1 MTPEEISAYWQAYP
15 DLAELWAK
23 GVWDD
28 AGFADH
34 YREHGQKEGRSI
46 PQTSLAPKNWSDWLY
61 FSEMNDDTKWW
72 WKKGVVESG
81 LFHALLYG
89 HDTLNKGS
97 IQNSAKLQEASSLSQ
112 FALEQVAKNA
122 QDFPGG
128 GPLGDI
134 LSNDLQWAPPKQI
147 GVLQMREAVR
157 AAFSEHY
164 GYVILLPWLESGG
177 AELVGSWHY
186 LAAKEL
192 GLNPLI
198 ILGDKPNVTTRFAE
212 QGFNIL
218 NLPELFEATMAK
230 PYSDLAREERME
242 VLTSVIEVLV
252 PDVLQL
258 IHSYIGYSALTA
270 PASKKRIRT
279 ACKTIFVS
287 AFCPH
292 IHPSGN
298 YDGYFRDLPDLMD
311 VVDRF
316 VFDNDW
322 YLGEMAN
329 TYALPA
335 SQAEAIKYP
344 VVDLPSA
351 KPLKKKRNKVLWA
364 SRFDSQKNPK
374 IVAEIAAK
382 MPEVEFLMYG
392 REVMGDDQII
402 WEDMPENVTHGGEFF
417 NIDEL
422 PIKDCFAFPY
432 TSKFDGTPNILLEIG
447 SRGLPIVTP
456 NIGGIA
462 GYLGDGWQLYVEHPE
477 DISGYIRHLKKLLKD
492 AKLGQTL
499 AKKQRSIL
507 KKERSFEAFTASIE
521 ALLAPFK
528 DACK

>member
-15 DLAELWAK
+15 DLTELWAK

-28 AGFADH
+28 AGFSAH
-34 YREHGQKEGRSI
+34 YEQHGKAEGRSI
-46 PQTSLAPKNWSDWLY
+46 PQTALAPQNWSDWLY
-61 FSEMNDDTKWW
+61 FSEMDGDTGWW
-72 WKKGVVESG
+72 WGKGVVESG
-81 LFHALLYG
+81 IYHALLFG

-97 IQNSAKLQEASSLSQ
+97 IEHSAKLQETSSLSP
-112 FALEQVAKNA
+112 FALAQVAKNA
-122 QDFPGG
+122 QDFPGE

-134 LSNDLQWAPPKQI
+134 LKEQLEWAPPKAV
-147 GVLQMREAVR
+147 GVLQMRAAIK
-157 AAFSEHY
+157 AAFPERY
-164 GYVILLPWLESGG
+164 GYVIVLPWLESGG

-186 LAAKEL
+186 LAAKAL

-198 ILGDKPNVTTRFAE
+198 ILADKPNVTARFAE

-218 NLPELFEATMAK
+218 NLPELFETVMEK
-230 PYSDLAREERME
+230 PYTHLAREERME
-242 VLTSVIEVLV
+242 VLTSVIEGLQ
-252 PDVLQL
+252 PDVMQL
-258 IHSYIGYSALTA
+258 IHAYIGYSALTA
-270 PASKKRIRT
+270 PATKKRIRA

-292 IHPSGN
+292 IHPAGN
-298 YDGYFRDLPDLMD
+298 YDGYFRYIPDLMD

-322 YLGEMAN
+322 YRGEMAN

-335 SQAEAIKYP
+335 AHSEAIKYP
-344 VVDLPSA
+344 VASLPRA
-351 KPLKKKRNKVLWA
+351 KPASKSRKKVLWA

-382 MPEVEFLMYG
+382 MPDTEFLMYG
-392 REVMGDDQII
+392 RQVMGDDQII
-402 WEDMPENVTHGGEFF
+402 WSDMPENVIHGGEFF

-422 PIKDCFAFPY
+422 PIKDCFAFLY

-462 GYLGDGWQLYVEHPE
+462 GYLGDNWQLYVDHPE
-477 DISGYIRHLKKLLKD
+477 DISGFVRHLTSLQTD
-492 AKLGQTL
+492 TTLGPKL
-499 AKKQRSIL
+499 AKSQRQIL
-507 KKERSFEAFTASIE
+507 QEERSFDAFTDAVK
-521 ALLAPFK
+521 ALLAPFT
-528 DACK
+528 AA

>member
-1 MTPEEISAYWQAYP
+1 MTPDDISAYWQAYP

-28 AGFADH
+28 AGFAAH
-34 YREHGQKEGRSI
+34 FEEHGEQEGRSI
-46 PQTSLAPKNWSDWLY
+46 PQVNNAPPNWSDWLY
-61 FSEMNDDTKWW
+61 FSEMKDETGWW
-72 WKKGVVESG
+72 WHKGVVDTG
-81 LFHALLYG
+81 LFHALLFG
-89 HDTLNKGS
+89 HDTLHKGS
-97 IQNSAKLQEASSLSQ
+97 IEHSGKLQQASSLSPY
-112 FALEQVAKNA
+112 ALAQVARNA
-122 QDFPGG
+122 YEFPGQ

-134 LSNDLQWAPPKQI
+134 LETDLQWAPPKAI
-147 GVLQMREAVR
+147 GVLQMRAAIK
-157 AAFSEHY
+157 AAFPEQY

-186 LAAKEL
+186 LAAKKL

-198 ILGDKPNVTTRFAE
+198 ILGDKHNVTARFAA

-218 NLPELFEATMAK
+218 NLPELFEATMDK

-242 VLTSVIEVLV
+242 VLTSVIEGLK
-252 PDVLQL
+252 PDVMQL

-270 PASKKRIRT
+270 PSTKKRIRA

-292 IHPSGN
+292 IHPTGN
-298 YDGYFRDLPDLMD
+298 YDGYFRYIPDLMD

-322 YLGEMAN
+322 YMGEMAS

-335 SQAEAIKYP
+335 TQAEAIKYP
-344 VVDLPSA
+344 VESLPVA
-351 KPLKKKRNKVLWA
+351 KSVKKALKKVLWA
-364 SRFDSQKNPK
+364 SRFDSQKNPR
-374 IVAEIAAK
+374 IVAEIAAL
-382 MPEVEFLMYG
+382 MPDTEFLMYG
-392 REVMGDDQII
+392 RQVMGDDQII
-402 WEDMPENVTHGGEFF
+402 WDDMPENVIHGGEFF

-422 PIKDCFAFPY
+422 PIKDCFAFLY

-462 GYLGDGWQLYVEHPE
+462 GYLGERWQLYVEHPE
-477 DISGYIRHLKKLLKD
+477 DIEGYVHHLKKLRTN
-492 AKLGQTL
+492 ATLGQTL
-499 AKKQRSIL
+499 AKKQRAIL
-507 KKERSFEAFTASIE
+507 KKERSFDAFTASVK
-521 ALLAPFK
+521 ALLAPFRG
-528 DACK
+528 A

>member
-15 DLAELWAK
+15 DLVELWAK
-23 GVWDD
+23 GVWDE
-28 AGFADH
+28 AGFAAH
-34 YREHGQKEGRSI
+34 YRDHGQKEGRSI
-46 PQTSLAPKNWSDWLY
+46 PHPSLAPKNWSDWLY
-61 FSEMNDDTKWW
+61 FSEMNDETNWW
-72 WKKGVVESG
+72 WKKGVVETG

-89 HDTLNKGS
+89 PDTLNKGS
-97 IQNSAKLQEASSLSQ
+97 IEHSAKLQQASSLSQ
-112 FALEQVAKNA
+112 FALAQLAQNA
-122 QDFPGG
+122 REFPGQ
-128 GPLGDI
+128 GPLGDV
-134 LSNDLQWAPPKQI
+134 LNTDLQWAPPKAI
-147 GVLQMREAVR
+147 GVLQMRAAIK
-157 AAFSEHY
+157 AAFPGQY

-186 LAAKEL
+186 LAAKAL

-198 ILGDKPNVTTRFAE
+198 ILGDKPNVTARFAA

-230 PYSDLAREERME
+230 PYSDLSRDERME
-242 VLTSVIEVLV
+242 VLTSVIEGLQ
-252 PDVLQL
+252 PDVMQL

-270 PASKKRIRT
+270 PTTKKRIRA

-292 IHPSGN
+292 IHPAGN
-298 YDGYFRDLPDLMD
+298 YDGYFRDIPDLMD

-322 YLGEMAN
+322 YMAEMAS

-335 SQAEAIKYP
+335 AQAEAIKYP
-344 VVDLPSA
+344 VASLPA
-351 KPLKKKRNKVLWA
+351 DKPLKKQRKKVLWA
-364 SRFDSQKNPK
+364 SRFDSQKNPR
-374 IVAEIAAK
+374 IVAEIAAQ
-382 MPEVEFLMYG
+382 MPDTEFLMYG
-392 REVMGDDQII
+392 RQVMGDNQIL

-422 PIKDCFAFPY
+422 PIKECFAFLY

-462 GYLGDGWQLYVEHPE
+462 GYLGDGWQLYVDDPE
-477 DISGYIRHLKKLLKD
+477 DISGYVKHLKKLRAN

-507 KKERSFEAFTASIE
+507 KNERSFETFTASIK
-521 ALLAPFK
+521 ALLAPFRG
-528 DACK
+528 A

>member
-1 MTPEEISAYWQAYP
+1 MTPDEISAYWQAYP

-28 AGFADH
+28 AGFVAH
-34 YREHGQKEGRSI
+34 YETHGKPEGRSI
-46 PQTSLAPKNWSDWLY
+46 PQIAHAPQNWSDWLY
-61 FSEMNDDTKWW
+61 FSETDDETAWW
-72 WKKGVVESG
+72 WHKGVVETG
-81 LFHALLYG
+81 VYHALLYG
-89 HDTLNKGS
+89 PDTLNKGS
-97 IQNSAKLQEASSLSQ
+97 IENSVQLQQASSFSQ
-112 FALEQVAKNA
+112 FSLAQVAQNA
-122 QDFPGG
+122 KAFPGQ

-134 LSNDLQWAPPKQI
+134 LNFNLEWAPPKTI
-147 GVLQMREAVR
+147 GILQMREAIK
-157 AAFSEHY
+157 AAFPEQY
-164 GYVILLPWLESGG
+164 GYIIVLPWLESGG

-186 LAAKEL
+186 LAAKKL

-198 ILGDKPNVTTRFAE
+198 ILGDKPNVTARFAA

-218 NLPELFEATMAK
+218 NLPELFEAIMGK
-230 PYSDLAREERME
+230 PYTDLAREERME
-242 VLTSVIEVLV
+242 VLTSVIEGLK
-252 PDVLQL
+252 PDVMQL

-270 PASKKRIRT
+270 PSTKKRIRA

-292 IHPSGN
+292 IHPTGN
-298 YDGYFRDLPDLMD
+298 YDGYFRYIPDLMD

-322 YLGEMAN
+322 YMGEMAS

-335 SQAEAIKYP
+335 AQSEAIKYP
-344 VVDLPSA
+344 VESLPA
-351 KPLKKKRNKVLWA
+351 RKTTKKQRNKVLWA

-374 IVAEIAAK
+374 IVAEIATL
-382 MPEVEFLMYG
+382 MPDTEFLMYG
-392 REVMGDDQII
+392 RQVMGDDQII

-422 PIKDCFAFPY
+422 PIKDCFAFLY

-462 GYLGDGWQLYVEHPE
+462 GYLGERWPLYVDHPE
-477 DISGYIRHLKKLLKD
+477 DINGFVRHLKKLRKN
-492 AKLGQTL
+492 AKLAESL
-499 AKKQRSIL
+499 SKKQRSIL
-507 KKERSFEAFTASIE
+507 KSERSFEAFTASVA
-521 ALLAPFK
+521 ALLTRPK
-528 DACK
+528 SS